1 VLRTVKKLL
10 HDKRG
15 MSGLIVFA
23 ILLPFLGAFV
33 IAVAQTTIISVGQS
47 VVNNAAFEGARI
59 GALKNSTT
67 EGIGALKNSTTEG
80 KNAANNLGRNVLGN
94 WDSRATVKATKSNN
108 IITVTVEYKV
118 PIYSYFNSLN
128 MNIPKKVQSSS
139 SQRVESSP

>member
-1 VLRTVKKLL
+1 MLRTVKKLL

-67 EGIGALKNSTTEG
+67 EA

-94 WDSRATVKATKSNN
+94 WNSRATVKATKSNN

>member
-67 EGIGALKNSTTEG
+67 EA

>member
-1 VLRTVKKLL
+1 MLRTVKKLL

-47 VVNNAAFEGARI
+47 VVNNAAFEGAR
-59 GALKNSTT
+59 
-67 EGIGALKNSTTEG
+67 IGALKNSTTEG

>member
-67 EGIGALKNSTTEG
+67 EA

-94 WDSRATVKATKSNN
+94 WNSRATVKATKSNN

-128 MNIPKKVQSSS
+128 MNIPKKGQSSS

>member
-1 VLRTVKKLL
+1 MLRTVKKLL

-67 EGIGALKNSTTEG
+67 EA

>member
-1 VLRTVKKLL
+1 MLRTVKKLL

-67 EGIGALKNSTTEG
+67 EA

-94 WDSRATVKATKSNN
+94 WDSRATVKATKA
-108 IITVTVEYKV
+108 TT
-118 PIYSYFNSLN
+118 
-128 MNIPKKVQSSS
+128 
-139 SQRVESSP
+139 

>member
-67 EGIGALKNSTTEG
+67 EA

-94 WDSRATVKATKSNN
+94 WNSRATVKATKSNN

>member
-1 VLRTVKKLL
+1 MLRTVKKLL

-67 EGIGALKNSTTEG
+67 EA

-139 SQRVESSP
+139 SQRVESGP

>member
-1 VLRTVKKLL
+1 MLRTVKKLL

-67 EGIGALKNSTTEG
+67 EA

-94 WDSRATVKATKSNN
+94 WDSRATVKATKSSN

>member
-1 VLRTVKKLL
+1 MKGGKRRAANSKKLL

-67 EGIGALKNSTTEG
+67 EAKMQQTTWEETFWETGIQGL
-80 KNAANNLGRNVLGN
+80 
-94 WDSRATVKATKSNN
+94 
-108 IITVTVEYKV
+108 
-118 PIYSYFNSLN
+118 P
-128 MNIPKKVQSSS
+128 
-139 SQRVESSP
+139 

>member
-1 VLRTVKKLL
+1 MLRTVKKLL

-67 EGIGALKNSTTEG
+67 EA

-94 WDSRATVKATKSNN
+94 WNSRATVKATKSNN

-139 SQRVESSP
+139 SQRVESGP

>member
-67 EGIGALKNSTTEG
+67 EA

-94 WDSRATVKATKSNN
+94 WDSRATVKATKSSN